1 MKNLIDL
8 TNFLNIKKQVGGS
21 YTKVRIW
28 YFKNYN
34 LTPPV
39 EQFNK
44 IFLVTDKY
52 IAYEMNNLIQNN
64 TYFLE
69 LNIPNSEYFK
79 FKFMRDDKLEYLS
92 ENGVLKGLTIDPSI
106 VINAKEQDVHK
117 HIYSWRFIKINDKL
131 ITDYFFSYCIP
142 LIEDID
148 DNIITTDVVHKYG
161 VLENMTIQKQ
171 QNIITESRKVIPI
184 TDVSINVIGKPLQN
198 IMATFQIANHNLG
211 NNILDS
217 TINSI
222 LPDDLKMHSCYNNN
236 LLLYMEYLT
245 LNNYSKYNTFL
256 DILGNQTK
264 YFFDQ
269 YNTRVDGDFY
279 SIFQKYFE
287 IKPSLF
293 ADNYLYFGNSTLLS
307 TNLNTHL
314 PYMKND
320 KTQIAY
326 QLVIG
331 HPYLNSYNIKLLD
344 LDIQFDTHIK
354 IIQNPIVEFL
364 EQYVFTHLKAA
375 LQIHSGKFNK
385 LPLSLR
391 DYKLF
396 FDNYK
401 QTCINQIIKF
411 MFIDMLMDDNNNEM
425 HFLENNYQPS
435 NGSVTLPQK
444 NDKLEING
452 YTFTYDEYMYI
463 HGRPDT
469 FTDPNKKSIIE
480 RLKEIKTNIKTSF
493 SSAHLLYSTGTKYQF
508 SSSIVYFNSYIF
520 PKEFYQDVNE
530 KYLLT
535 VSWINKYI
543 APLVYNINVNGDVIV
558 DDDGHGNI
566 TYHDDKSIIKQLY
579 NIFNNNIDITQNTV
593 YKYFIDLYQSKDIDT
608 DHTAIKVNYKNI
620 LKDRVNYNGN
630 DFSAIGNDYE
640 SYKDKKY
647 SIYAKM
653 VQDISRVINNNDT
666 NNLLSLVPDKI
677 SLFTKY
683 YWYDLNDI
691 DKKLFIE
698 SLSSEN
704 QVKLYA
710 KLLVIFSYL
719 LSPNCS
725 RLMTDFEINGKGNFD
740 DTSSIEYIKTIE
752 ENETINNL
760 LKLSLYHI
768 YTRQINVKCTKT
780 IIENDILNLKLYIKY
795 LESSEIKSEL
805 NKGGVNRSFKQ
816 KIDELP
822 IYIQRD
828 GSLLTYVAALENL
841 LNGIT
846 NNENFVTEI
855 DRRIKLLADRINIVN
870 NLDVI
875 KLELD

>member
-34 LTPPV
+34 LSPPV

-52 IAYEMNNLIQNN
+52 VAYEMNNLIQNN

-69 LNIPNSEYFK
+69 LNIPNGEYFK

-92 ENGVLKGLTIDPSI
+92 ENGVLKGLTIDTSI
-106 VINAKEQDVHK
+106 IIDAKEQDVHK

-142 LIEDID
+142 LIKDID

-171 QNIITESRKVIPI
+171 QNIITESRKVIHI
-184 TDVSINVIGKPLQN
+184 TDVLINVDRRLASLYLH
-198 IMATFQIANHNLG
+198 ATFQIANHNLG
-211 NNILDS
+211 NNIFDS

-222 LPDDLKMHSCYNNN
+222 SPDDLKMHSCYNNN

-245 LNNYSKYNTFL
+245 LNNHSKYNTFL

-269 YNTRVDGDFY
+269 YNTNPAGDFHNLLQNHFAY
-279 SIFQKYFE
+279 HPPIF
-287 IKPSLF
+287 SN
-293 ADNYLYFGNSTLLS
+293 NYLYFSNNSLS
-307 TNLNTHL
+307 STDKYPHAN
-314 PYMKND
+314 KND

-326 QLVIG
+326 QLMVG
-331 HPYLNSYNIKLLD
+331 HQYLNSYNIKLLD

-354 IIQNPIVEFL
+354 IIQNPIVELL

-385 LPLSLR
+385 LPLTLR

-396 FDNYK
+396 FDNFK
-401 QTCINQIIKF
+401 QTCINQIIKCI
-411 MFIDMLMDDNNNEM
+411 FIDMLMDDNNDQM
-425 HFLENNYQPS
+425 HFLENSFQPS
-435 NGSVTLPQK
+435 NGSVILPPK

-452 YTFTYDEYMYI
+452 FTFTYDEYMVI
-463 HGRPDT
+463 HGRAHT
-469 FTDPNKKSIIE
+469 FSDPNKESIIK
-480 RLKEIKTNIKTSF
+480 RLKEIKTNIK
-493 SSAHLLYSTGTKYQF
+493 SSIGLTYAIITKYRF
-508 SSSIVYFNSYIF
+508 DNLFLYFIDYIY

-543 APLVYNINVNGDVIV
+543 VPLVYNINVNGDVITT
-558 DDDGHGNI
+558 DDGSGNI
-566 TYHDDKSIIKQLY
+566 TYDDDKSIIKQLY
-579 NIFNNNIDITQNTV
+579 DIFNNNIDITQNTV

-630 DFSAIGNDYE
+630 DFSPIGNDYE